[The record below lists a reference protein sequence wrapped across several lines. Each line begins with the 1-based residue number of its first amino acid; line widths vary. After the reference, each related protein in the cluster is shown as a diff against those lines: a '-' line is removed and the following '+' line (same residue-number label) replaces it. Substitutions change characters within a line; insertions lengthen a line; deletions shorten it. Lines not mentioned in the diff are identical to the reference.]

1 MESKGWWDNGLEEDW
16 KREARHQVM
25 QAFSRAEK
33 ALKPPIKDMF
43 TDVYD
48 KMSNRLQNQYQECMG
63 HIAKYPHEYP
73 TELYA
78 EDKWG
83 FLQKGLMAG
92 LCQAFIIINFYGRQP
107 IRVLW

>member
-1 MESKGWWDNGLEEDW
+1 MESKGWWDNDLEEDW

-48 KMSNRLQNQYQECMG
+48 KMSNRLQNQYQECMD

-83 FLQKGLMAG
+83 FVQKGVMAG
-92 LCQAFIIINFYGRQP
+92 LCQAFNII
-107 IRVLW
+107 